1 MAGSSRNWSGDQDF
15 IFDVA
20 VLRRRFMECC
30 INQDLFGMISSIK
43 LLFYVCEPKILN
55 QNPEEDDKKIKNV
68 ESQLWTTVFVE
79 GASGRTVETDGT
91 RFNKKILINY
101 TENIFRSLLIKL
113 QKAGIYT
120 RNVASVKE
128 SLGDFEGS

>member
-1 MAGSSRNWSGDQDF
+1 MAGNTRNWSGDQDF
-15 IFDVA
+15 IWDVA

-30 INQDLFGMISSIK
+30 VNQDLTGMVSSIK

-55 QNPEEDDKKIKNV
+55 QHPEEDDKKIKHV
-68 ESQLWTTVFVE
+68 ESLLWSTVFIDGV
-79 GASGRTVETDGT
+79 SGKVVETDGT
-91 RFNKKILINY
+91 RFNKKILMNY
-101 TENIFRSLLIKL
+101 TEDIFRSLLIKL

-120 RNVASVKE
+120 RNVTSPKE